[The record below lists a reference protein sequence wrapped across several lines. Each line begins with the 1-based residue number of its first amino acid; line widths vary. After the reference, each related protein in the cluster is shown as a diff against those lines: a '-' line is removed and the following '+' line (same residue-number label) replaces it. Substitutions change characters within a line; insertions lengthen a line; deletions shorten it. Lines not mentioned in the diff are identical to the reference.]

1 MAEGVIGGPAR
12 LQELGQILG
21 AEEAGFTRLRD
32 EVDRANRAVTA
43 LDGRLRAMLAASGV
57 VAADGDPSAA
67 VAGFRQGCEE
77 RRRHEEA
84 RRRLAE
90 LQHSARALGGDPAVL
105 ESVAAGISDQ
115 LIRRGGDPAAAL
127 AMPPPDASTLH
138 ELEAEAERARR
149 SASGA
154 SDQARELRARL
165 GGVLDSLPS
174 IADLEDERDA
184 YAAARERGLRQLTAL
199 RLAAEMIES
208 ASRITH
214 RELAPRLAA
223 SLGARLDLLTA
234 SRYVDVNVD
243 TDHFALALLARQR
256 PDMVPLE
263 AVSHGTRDQVALLLR
278 LALCEVLGGAG
289 ERAPLLLDEP
299 LLTADPERRDR
310 FLEFLQELSATH
322 QILVSTADPA
332 MTEAIV
338 RASLGDCAVIRL
350 DAPAALAPGAEATAL
365 GRHGA
370 RMRLLA
376 GQG

>member
-1 MAEGVIGGPAR
+1 
-12 LQELGQILG
+12 
-21 AEEAGFTRLRD
+21 
-32 EVDRANRAVTA
+32 
-43 LDGRLRAMLAASGV
+43 MLAASGV

-149 SASGA
+149 SASSA

-208 ASRITH
+208 ASRVTH

-243 TDHFALALLARQR
+243 TDHFALALLARER